1 MIVLD
6 CNEFNKFSKITI
18 APVLNIQL
26 KYIQFQFNS
35 ILIGQY
41 YFQNSFS
48 VTMNKFEPQ
57 SLVCHHRN
65 MNPHFQQLL

>member
-41 YFQNSFS
+41 YF
-48 VTMNKFEPQ
+48 
-57 SLVCHHRN
+57 
-65 MNPHFQQLL
+65 